1 MKIFERLKNNPL
13 AVAISLVVAVSG
25 ATWTVFNEVLHKPD
39 RLVIQE
45 RDREI
50 EDLRR
55 QIEDLRRQ
63 SSQRRDLQPSSTES
77 ARSQATQQKN
87 KSEKATGKIFKP
99 VQDSQVKFPFRY
111 EVEITHPH
119 KGLYYYLSTEVEG
132 RQWPEAQILT
142 LPHGG
147 RFEGQIAY
155 RRSAFARPGG
165 YTIFLM
171 LFEVDE
177 SEHKKIE
184 QWLQGPDAGGLNVNG
199 RLMSRRTISA
209 YFRPF

>member
-1 MKIFERLKNNPL
+1 MKLVERLKNNHL
-13 AVAISLVVAVSG
+13 AVAVSLVVAVSG
-25 ATWTVFNEVLHKPD
+25 TTWTVFNELLHKPD
-39 RLVIQE
+39 RLVIEE
-45 RDREI
+45 RDRKI

-55 QIEDLRRQ
+55 QIEDLRQQ
-63 SSQRRDLQPSSTES
+63 SSQRKDLQPSSTES
-77 ARSQATQQKN
+77 DRSQVKQQKN
-87 KSEKATGKIFKP
+87 KSEEATGKIFRP

-111 EVEITHPH
+111 EVEINHPH
-119 KGLYYYLSTEVEG
+119 NGLYYYLSIEVEG
-132 RQWPEAQILT
+132 RQWPEARILT

-147 RFEGQIAY
+147 RIEGEIAY
-155 RRSAFARPGG
+155 RRSAFSSPGG

-209 YFRPF
+209 YFRSF